1 MKKQILAAS
10 AANLY
15 IEKFMTLE
23 NIAKN
28 LNVSE
33 RTLRRWKAEGKWEEK
48 RLKQIQEKTTLHED
62 LCEFGKTLLESI
74 KADMQNGKKIDP
86 SRMYTI
92 TKIMNMLKNVKTY
105 EDEVAEGKSMQENTK
120 SEGLSLDVI
129 REIEEKILG
138 ITYDE
143 SEE

>member
-1 MKKQILAAS
+1 MKKQMLAES

-23 NIAKN
+23 TIAKQ

-33 RTLRRWKAEGKWEEK
+33 RTLRRWKAEGNWDEK
-48 RLKQIQEKTTLHED
+48 RFNYVQSKTTFHED
-62 LCEFGKTLLESI
+62 LYSFGKSLLDSI
-74 KADMQNGKKIDP
+74 MTDMKNGEKIDS
-86 SRMYTI
+86 SRLYTV

-105 EDEVAEGKSMQENTK
+105 EDKVTAGNCETEKPKST
-120 SEGLSLDVI
+120 GLSADII

-138 ITYDE
+138 ITDDE
-143 SEE
+143 

>member
-48 RLKQIQEKTTLHED
+48 RLKQIQEKTTFHED
-62 LCEFGKTLLESI
+62 LYEFGKFLLESI
-74 KADMQNGKKIDP
+74 KTDMQNGKKVEP

-105 EDEVAEGKSMQENTK
+105 ENKVSNGKFMSETTK
-120 SEGLSLDVI
+120 SKEISPEII

-138 ITYDE
+138 ITYD
-143 SEE
+143 